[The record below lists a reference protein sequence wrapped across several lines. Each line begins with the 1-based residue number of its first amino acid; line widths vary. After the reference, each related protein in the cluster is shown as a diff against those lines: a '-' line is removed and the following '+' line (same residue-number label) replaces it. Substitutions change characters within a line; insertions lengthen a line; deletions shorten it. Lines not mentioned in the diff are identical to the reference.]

1 MIIAFVQIPL
11 PNALSIEEARNIFLS
26 TAPKYVEFKGLVRK
40 NYILSEDGRTGGGMY
55 LWQSKEDAARMYTEE
70 WQEFI
75 VEKYG
80 SRPIISYFHSPVIV
94 DNLSKQILSEDM

>member
-11 PNALSIEEARNIFLS
+11 PKPLPVEEARNIFLG
-26 TAPKYVEFKGLVRK
+26 TAPKYAEFKGLIRK

-55 LWQSKEDAARMYTEE
+55 LWQSREDAARMYTEA

-80 SRPIISYFHSPVIV
+80 SRPIISYFHCPVIV
-94 DNLSKQILSEDM
+94 DNLLHQIISDK